1 MPQPRPAAFAEVSLD
16 YPGTAGQAAG
26 NVSSLWRADLADQ
39 GVLARAGIDP
49 GAWKDA
55 SLRWLV
61 DPVSPPEADLAG
73 DMRVGM
79 GDVERFAV
87 TVEAFRQLDDRFG
100 GGNARQALI
109 QYLSSDADRL
119 LRGRYTGAVGC
130 ALFSAVAEA
139 TLLAAWMSY
148 ECATRRCCCG
158 WR

>member
-1 MPQPRPAAFAEVSLD
+1 FAEVSLD

-26 NVSSLWRADLADQ
+26 NVTSLWRTDLADQ
-39 GVLARAGIDP
+39 NVLVRAGINP
-49 GAWKDA
+49 GAWKGA

-61 DPVSPPEADLAG
+61 DPVSPPGADLAG
-73 DMRVGM
+73 GMRVGP

-100 GGNARQALI
+100 GGNARPALI
-109 QYLSSDADRL
+109 QYLGTDADRL
-119 LRGRYTGAVGC
+119 LRSRYTGAVGS
-130 ALFSAVAEA
+130 ALFSTVAEA